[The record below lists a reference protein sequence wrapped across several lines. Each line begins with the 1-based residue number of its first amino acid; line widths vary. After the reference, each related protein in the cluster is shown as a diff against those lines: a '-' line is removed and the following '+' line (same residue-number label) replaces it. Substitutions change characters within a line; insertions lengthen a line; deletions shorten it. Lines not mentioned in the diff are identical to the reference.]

1 MASYLHGASPSVR
14 FALRF
19 GASWALPRVTMPVGA
34 SSAGISQR
42 RASTYWSNMT
52 AQGLAWLELCIALR
66 RSLVA
71 HYFARAISPR
81 GARG

>member
-1 MASYLHGASPSVR
+1 
-14 FALRF
+14 
-19 GASWALPRVTMPVGA
+19 MPVGA

-42 RASTYWSNMT
+42 RASIHRNNMA

-71 HYFARAISPR
+71 HYFACAISPR

>member
-1 MASYLHGASPSVR
+1 MGTAEGYDVR
-14 FALRF
+14 GRLL
-19 GASWALPRVTMPVGA
+19 S
-34 SSAGISQR
+34 GISQR
-42 RASTYWSNMT
+42 RASTYRSNMA
-52 AQGLAWLELCIALR
+52 AQGLAWLEVCIALR